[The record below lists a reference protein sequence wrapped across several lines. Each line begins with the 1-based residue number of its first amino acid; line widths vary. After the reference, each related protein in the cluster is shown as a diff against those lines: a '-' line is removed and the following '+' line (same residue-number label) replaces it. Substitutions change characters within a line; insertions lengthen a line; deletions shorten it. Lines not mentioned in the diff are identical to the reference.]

1 LTAESIGLKCEL
13 AHNLKLQANVI
24 MFGNRCMC
32 YPFNFCLWCPDYE
45 MKFLLTTGSICG
57 LLFLA
62 ACAEEQAPISV
73 AEFMENPRLL
83 EATMV
88 RCGRK
93 RSETKYNAE
102 CVHAR
107 DAVNRQEAAS
117 ERERRARLEA
127 QSESKRQALR
137 RTQEA
142 AAEARRRRA
151 EAQRLREEA
160 EYLGL
165 FEEVPAA
172 ADTSLPAV
180 PNSTQQSAAI
190 GVATDSPTVE
200 VARSTDGDVAPQ
212 TGSDLQQ
219 IREELRRRQ
228 NTPE

>member
-13 AHNLKLQANVI
+13 AHNLNRQANVI
-24 MFGNRCMC
+24 MFDNQCMC

-45 MKFLLTTGSICG
+45 MKFLLTTSSICG

-73 AEFMENPRLL
+73 AEFLENPRLL

-88 RCGRK
+88 RCGRN

-107 DAVNRQEAAS
+107 DAVNRQEVVS
-117 ERERRARLEA
+117 ERERRERLEA

-142 AAEARRRRA
+142 AAEARRRRV
-151 EAQRLREEA
+151 EAQRLRDEA

-165 FEEVPAA
+165 FDEVPAA
-172 ADTSLPAV
+172 ADTSLPIV
-180 PNSTQQSAAI
+180 PNSTQQTSAV
-190 GVATDSPTVE
+190 GSATGSPTVE

-212 TGSDLQQ
+212 TSSELQQ

-228 NTPE
+228 EPPK